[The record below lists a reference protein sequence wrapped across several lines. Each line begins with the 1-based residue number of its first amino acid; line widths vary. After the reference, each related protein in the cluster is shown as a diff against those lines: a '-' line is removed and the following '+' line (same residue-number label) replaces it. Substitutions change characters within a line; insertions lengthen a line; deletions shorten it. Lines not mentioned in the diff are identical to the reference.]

1 MLEEIENPNLVELE
15 FHQDEKSMF
24 FKDKTSNKI
33 RKYLIIKYQKLLSE
47 NRLLYEALFKL
58 EKSALNKIYDQ
69 NKRFLLDDSYLGRK
83 LNSKGLQ
90 LLFADFTN
98 GEIQYNNL
106 NSDALTHVFRMAE
119 ILNIPGRN
127 MGKFISKDQYERF
140 KNKNL
145 LIDEIMIQGL
155 DILKKFY
162 NMIAPLGLETKG
174 LMESAAKYGD
184 IDCMEWLLEKGFEI
198 KESVIDKA
206 VEFDQENVLDWAL
219 IVDRRI
225 NRYPTIGNDNPA
237 HFWIYKSSCRHGKI
251 SIFCRYYHNSECAE
265 LFLQIAA
272 AYGQMEMLKYLFT
285 IAPELINATKLFC
298 AAIDSDKVEIME
310 LLFREMGIIF
320 DVEKFLTR
328 VVKNEKIEMLKWLSG
343 KIDITSIENLCE
355 VVSSYGSL
363 NVLKYLVEHN
373 FHLTNACFENAIKYG
388 HVNILEYLRDNNL
401 LYFSQQA
408 EFLEVLCRR
417 FLSRFNEKIF
427 RWFLSKDICKVDLNL
442 IDKIF
447 SIKKY
452 EFLDIIKD
460 KIHDADRLC
469 NNFITFKKFEELE
482 WLVDNFSSEIDKNSK
497 IVLIG
502 MWTGS
507 DSSSKNRMIDIIN
520 RK

>member
-1 MLEEIENPNLVELE
+1 MLEEIERPNLTELE

-33 RKYLIIKYQKLLSE
+33 RKYLIIKYQKLLDE

-58 EKSALNKIYDQ
+58 EKSALNIIYDQ

-98 GEIQYNNL
+98 GEIQYNHL
-106 NSDALTHVFRMAE
+106 NSDALTHVFKMAE

-145 LIDEIMIQGL
+145 SIDEIMIQGL

-184 IDCMEWLLEKGFEI
+184 IDCMEWLLEKGFDIE
-198 KESVIDKA
+198 ESVIDKA
-206 VEFDQENVLDWAL
+206 VEFSQENVLDWAS

-225 NRYPTIGNDNPA
+225 NRYLSGDDNPA
-237 HFWIYKSSCRHGKI
+237 HFWIYESACKYGKI
-251 SIFCRYYHNSECAE
+251 SIFCKYYHNSECPE

-320 DVEKFLTR
+320 DVRKFLSKTI
-328 VVKNEKIEMLKWLSG
+328 KMEKIEMLKWILG
-343 KIDITSIENLCE
+343 KIDIGGLCE
-355 VVSSYGSL
+355 AVSSYGSV
-363 NVLKYLVEHN
+363 NILKYLVEHN
-373 FHLTNACFENAIKYG
+373 FPLTNECFENAIKYG
-388 HVNILEYLRDNNL
+388 HVNILEYLCDNKL
-401 LYFSQQA
+401 LYFSQRV
-408 EFLEVLCRR
+408 EILEVLCRSY
-417 FLSRFNEKIF
+417 LSYFNEKTF
-427 RWFLSKDICKVDLNL
+427 RWFLLKDIFKVNGIL
-442 IDKIF
+442 IDEIF
-447 SIKKY
+447 RLRMY
-452 EFLDIIKD
+452 DFLDIIKN
-460 KIHDADRLC
+460 KIHDVDQLC
-469 NNFITFKKFEELE
+469 TEFIMLKKYDELKWLISNFPDK
-482 WLVDNFSSEIDKNSK
+482 IDKNSK
-497 IVLIG
+497 IELID
-502 MWTGS
+502 ML
-507 DSSSKNRMIDIIN
+507 DLLDKNRMVDIIN
-520 RK
+520 GK